1 MALDVHA
8 LGVRQKLYVKSNLM
22 TTPNY
27 ADCNQVLKMALDVAR
42 GMAYLHRSARTC
54 YSCMRGTSIFSAVLY
69 MNISGD

>member
-1 MALDVHA
+1 ML
-8 LGVRQKLYVKSNLM
+8 
-22 TTPNY
+22 
-27 ADCNQVLKMALDVAR
+27 DCNQVLKMALDVAR